1 MIYSFEAFM
10 PTKIV
15 FGKGKVNDLGEYVK
29 GLGKKAMIVTGR
41 SSTKKSGLLDRV
53 VKILKDVEIDSVIFD
68 KIIPNPVLETV
79 DEGSEIARNEVVDF
93 VIGLGGGSA
102 IDSSKAIAIAACSG
116 GSYWDYTRVG
126 GGKKPKCALPI
137 IAIPTTHG
145 TGTEADPFMVITN
158 RKTKEKLGQG
168 FGELSFPKVSIVDP
182 ETMVTL
188 PQNQTAYTSMD
199 AFYHSLEA
207 FININAYPYSD
218 VLALDS
224 MKRVVSN
231 LRAAYEKKDDIEAR
245 TELAWA
251 STEAGITETLTG
263 VVANH
268 ALEHGLSGFNEKI
281 IHGLGLCTLGPSFL
295 EYIFDHAY
303 QRIAIIAREVF
314 GVIEYN
320 DKRAAFL
327 GIKKLWEFQEVF
339 GCNVPIRDLGISKD
353 SFEEMAKVV
362 YGMFEELA
370 KVTPGGLNVEDF
382 VKIYEMAW

>member
-1 MIYSFEAFM
+1 MYSFKAYL

-15 FGKGKVNDLGEYVK
+15 FGVGKVNELKEHVE
-29 GLGKKAMIVTGR
+29 GLGKRAMVVTGR
-41 SSTKKSGLLDRV
+41 RSTKESGLLDRV
-53 VKILKDVEIDSVIFD
+53 LNILKDAGIDSIVYDRIM
-68 KIIPNPVLETV
+68 PNPVLENV
-79 DEGSEIARNEVVDF
+79 DEAAEIARKEGVDLILG
-93 VIGLGGGSA
+93 VGGGSA
-102 IDSSKAIAIAACSG
+102 IDSAKAISITACSG

-126 GGKKPKCALPI
+126 GKKKPKCAFPI

-168 FGELSFPKVSIVDP
+168 FGELTFPKVSIVDP

-188 PQNQTAYTSMD
+188 PPDQTAYTSMD

-218 VLALDS
+218 VLAMDS
-224 MKRVVSN
+224 MRRIVSN
-231 LRAAYEKKDDIEAR
+231 LRVAYENGKDLEAR

-281 IHGLGLCTLGPSFL
+281 VHGLGLCTLGPSFL
-295 EYIFDHAY
+295 EYIFENAY
-303 QRIAIIAREVF
+303 ERIAEIGRGVF
-314 GVIEYN
+314 GVIEMD
-320 DKRAAFL
+320 DKRAARL
-327 GIKKLWEFQEVF
+327 AIKKLWEFQEVF
-339 GCNVPIRDLGISKD
+339 GCNVPIRELGIKKED
-353 SFEEMAKVV
+353 FEEMAKVV

-370 KVTPGGLNVEDF
+370 RVTPGGLNVEDF